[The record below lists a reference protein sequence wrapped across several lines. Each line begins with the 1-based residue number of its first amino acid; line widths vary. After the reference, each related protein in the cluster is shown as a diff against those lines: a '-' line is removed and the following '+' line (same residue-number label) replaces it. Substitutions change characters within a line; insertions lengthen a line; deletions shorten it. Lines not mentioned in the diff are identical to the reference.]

1 MAQKPKPLKIYA
13 NGGGFVS
20 KSRFKDCFATA
31 LRKPALLAKTEKNDE
46 ITQIFVQA
54 TLPPKEGV

>member
-1 MAQKPKPLKIYA
+1 MVNYIRDMNA

-46 ITQIFVQA
+46 ITQIYVPR
-54 TLPPKEGV
+54 TDLY